1 MFVAVWEG
9 EGEKG
14 WFVAGRDEAKKNE
27 KGWRKELEEE
37 EGKDEEEEEEEE
49 GKGKDKLEMIRIYL

>member
-1 MFVAVWEG
+1 MWEG

-37 EGKDEEEEEEEE
+37 EGKDEEEEEE

>member
-1 MFVAVWEG
+1 MWEG

-37 EGKDEEEEEEEE
+37 EWKVGEE
-49 GKGKDKLEMIRIYL
+49 GEEKLETIYL